1 MFMPALA
8 KFHLAH
14 HTHFHNPLSF
24 LNEIWQ
30 LRLHPNASSDR
41 PIVGEG
47 LEMEVNV
54 NTSVEKSFMYNLT
67 LECDLPGYLSYSIL
81 ELSEKLFDLEKF

>member
-1 MFMPALA
+1 
-8 KFHLAH
+8 
-14 HTHFHNPLSF
+14 
-24 LNEIWQ
+24 
-30 LRLHPNASSDR
+30 
-41 PIVGEG
+41 
-47 LEMEVNV
+47 MEVNV